1 MIFTPDPLYY
11 PGGTIERDD
20 GSGVGEMRDV
30 GPLYDKSILKE
41 VRAKSMRCTELS
53 PFDSS
58 PNFTKIASVDTNVFA
73 HRASMSNF
81 KSVMFCFGG
90 GGVYLKASSIMLRSV
105 MLSILLSQVLKV
117 QNEVINLDAT
127 FDNGTVTLSDI
138 CFKPLDPAN
147 KNCAIQSPLQFFQN
161 KEENLDKEADWF
173 DGCQF
178 EENYLDQIYSCAV

>member
-1 MIFTPDPLYY
+1 
-11 PGGTIERDD
+11 
-20 GSGVGEMRDV
+20 
-30 GPLYDKSILKE
+30 
-41 VRAKSMRCTELS
+41 
-53 PFDSS
+53 
-58 PNFTKIASVDTNVFA
+58 
-73 HRASMSNF
+73 
-81 KSVMFCFGG
+81 
-90 GGVYLKASSIMLRSV
+90 

>member
-81 KSVMFCFGG
+81 KSLSCSVLAGG
-90 GGVYLKASSIMLRSV
+90 GCTSKHPQLCCDL
-105 MLSILLSQVLKV
+105 
-117 QNEVINLDAT
+117 
-127 FDNGTVTLSDI
+127 
-138 CFKPLDPAN
+138 
-147 KNCAIQSPLQFFQN
+147 
-161 KEENLDKEADWF
+161 
-173 DGCQF
+173 
-178 EENYLDQIYSCAV
+178 